1 MTDRDPIRQQISEIL
16 REKSSVDVG
25 VVEDLI
31 DAGVLDSLTFVELIL
46 ELEQRF
52 NLSVDITS
60 LELDDLRSV
69 ERIVD
74 FVIRNRPA

>member
-1 MTDRDPIRQQISEIL
+1 MSDRERIQEQVTEIL

-25 VVEDLI
+25 LDDDLI

-52 NLSVDITS
+52 ELAIDITA

-69 ERIVD
+69 VKIVE
-74 FVIRNRPA
+74 FVARQRS

>member
-1 MTDRDPIRQQISEIL
+1 MSDRDQVQQQIAEIL
-16 REKSSVDVG
+16 REKSSVEVAAGD
-25 VVEDLI
+25 DLI

-52 NLSVDITS
+52 GLTVDITS

-69 ERIVD
+69 GRIVD
-74 FVIRNRPA
+74 FVDRNRPA